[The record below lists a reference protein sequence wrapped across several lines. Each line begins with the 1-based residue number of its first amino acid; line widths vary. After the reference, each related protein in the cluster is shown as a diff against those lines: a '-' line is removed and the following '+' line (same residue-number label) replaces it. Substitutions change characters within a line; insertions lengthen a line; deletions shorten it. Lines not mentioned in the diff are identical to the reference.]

1 MTGFFD
7 GEWGRAVDF
16 CEQAWMEQ
24 YPAETGITVVNAR
37 RLIPEVSVPVAGVA
51 PGVPLALR
59 VGGTRGDAM
68 CGNPRNLTAADV
80 TQMLQIAHYD
90 PAMYK
95 IIPYTA
101 ETFEPSRVVAH
112 ELAHTMM
119 LGHGNGLDDNADG
132 LLPPT
137 LGRRRFDEYC
147 DVKGSMEDTTG
158 GTLMLPGA
166 DKNLTPLQREM
177 ARATARLVPGATL
190 PDGVASR
197 AGYLLPAPG
206 SCPPDCDVPPAIKLE
221 KIAVAETPGIEVT
234 SFTHS
239 LLELSDGG
247 TYSYWVYGD
256 PITTRPP
263 DARRRSRGSPSS
275 WVRNCGRS

>member
-1 MTGFFD
+1 
-7 GEWGRAVDF
+7 
-16 CEQAWMEQ
+16 
-24 YPAETGITVVNAR
+24 
-37 RLIPEVSVPVAGVA
+37 
-51 PGVPLALR
+51 
-59 VGGTRGDAM
+59 M
-68 CGNPRNLTAADV
+68 CGNPRDLTAADV

-147 DVKGSMEDTTG
+147 DVKGPMEDTTG

-177 ARATARLVPGATL
+177 ARATAKTGAWCGAAGRGRESSRLPSAGTRVLSARLRCTL
-190 PDGVASR
+190 GDQAQ
-197 AGYLLPAPG
+197 
-206 SCPPDCDVPPAIKLE
+206 

-239 LLELSDGG
+239 LLELQTVAPTATGS
-247 TYSYWVYGD
+247 TVTS
-256 PITTRPP
+256 ITTRPP
-263 DARRRSRGSPSS
+263 DARRRSRASPSS
-275 WVRNCGRS
+275 WARNCGRS